1 MKTIQLLVVR
11 NNSAESLSPT
21 MVSLLIT
28 LLVIVI
34 VGLLL
39 IGALFFVRSIR
50 KGRKEAEL
58 PLHNEKRQSKSS
70 NHRRLTIT
78 ASPRGKG
85 SESIY
90 VFQEKQNLI
99 ANSCSPPPSPIPE
112 IHITFPEE
120 VDESGKRRSGRVV
133 VVRVGEHSV
142 GLEPLQE
149 DLPPYQND
157 VSDRFQSLD
166 LDRIGGLKEKDQ
178 RWS

>member
-11 NNSAESLSPT
+11 DDSVESLNPT
-21 MVSLLIT
+21 MVSLLIA
-28 LLVIVI
+28 LLVAVI

-58 PLHNEKRQSKSS
+58 PLYNEKRQSKSS

-112 IHITFPEE
+112 IRITFPEE
-120 VDESGKRRSGRVV
+120 VDESGKRQSGRVV

-149 DLPPYQND
+149 DLPPYQKD
-157 VSDRFQSLD
+157 ASDRFQSLD

-178 RWS
+178 KWS